1 MSFIA
6 KVNFFLRSYLFYQL
20 EAYFLAENHLNS
32 CPDSDLR
39 KIDFRVFI
47 EKSTH
52 KSTDKFSPPRCILS
66 LKVVQCS
73 EKILQVFFSTTTYTY
88 RILQLLSFFLRNV
101 SFSYYTVEKIES
113 LEDTTYTYIANFH
126 FLW

>member
-1 MSFIA
+1 MTAHS
-6 KVNFFLRSYLFYQL
+6 VPVFF
-20 EAYFLAENHLNS
+20 AENS
-32 CPDSDLR
+32 YPDSDLR
-39 KIDFRVFI
+39 KTDFRVFI

-88 RILQLLSFFLRNV
+88 RILQLLSFFLRNI